1 MFKKKPEKRSF
12 DGAKGTRYTSDWTAT
27 TGNADKFLRN
37 DVESLRSRARDLIRN
52 NPYANGIVSEIVSN
66 VVGQK
71 GIMVKP
77 QARKADARNKGGL
90 STQLDAGA
98 SEKIAAAWED
108 FSKRGNFDVTGLL
121 SRAAFERLSIQ
132 TEVVDGGFLIRMV
145 DGFENSSHGF
155 AVQGIET
162 EALDPKYSDD
172 SRRIFMS
179 VEHDKWDRPIAY
191 HLLKRS
197 DKAQVNYSREREV
210 IPATDMLYLFRKMR
224 AGQTQGYSWFAPIM
238 TMLRHLERFEEAEVI
253 AARISA
259 NKLGFFEQ
267 TGEEQWTGDED
278 ELGNMRTPSAPGEF
292 EKLPKG
298 VKATMIDPSHPNAN
312 YPDFRKAILR
322 GICSNFPTNYNT
334 VARDLEGVNYSS
346 IRQGVLSE
354 RDLYKIEQDSF
365 IEGVTSPVY
374 LRWLK
379 MALFMGK
386 IEGLTLLDFPRCAPA
401 EFSGRTWAW
410 VDPLKDV
417 QAYEAEVTL
426 GINSRQQI
434 CRERGKDFAKIVAEN
449 EEDSDKLIS
458 AGLAQSADAQSSP
471 QAEAESSFDMQSKEK
486 LDAVG
491 AAVRA
496 GVITPS
502 VEIEESIREMLS
514 LPEMGAAVADEWAE
528 NPIRSPITLTNQLA
542 SPDQPA
548 ESAPQMEVED
558 SPEDEVEDDDEND
571 VED

>member
-1 MFKKKPEKRSF
+1 MNLFSIFKKKPEKRSF
-12 DGAKGTRYTSDWTAT
+12 EGAKGTRYTNDWTAT

-77 QARKADARNKGGL
+77 QARKADARNKGGV
-90 STQLDAGA
+90 SAQVDAAA

-121 SRAAFERLSIQ
+121 SRAAFERLAMQS
-132 TEVVDGGFLIRMV
+132 EVVDGGFLIRLV
-145 DGFENSSHGF
+145 DGYENSAHGF
-155 AVQGIET
+155 AIQGIET
-162 EALDPKYSDD
+162 EALDPKYSDE
-172 SRRIFMS
+172 SRRIYMS
-179 VEHDKWDRPIAY
+179 VEHDRWDRPIAY

-197 DKAQVNYSREREV
+197 DKAQLNYSREREP
-210 IPATDMLYLFRKMR
+210 IPAGDMLYLFKKMR

-278 ELGNMRTPSAPGEF
+278 EFGNMRTPSAPGEF
-292 EKLPKG
+292 EILPKG

-386 IEGLTLLDFPRCAPA
+386 LEGLTLLDFSRCAPA

-417 QAYEAEVTL
+417 QAYEAEVAL

-449 EEDSDKLIS
+449 EADADRLEA
-458 AGLAQSADAQSSP
+458 AGLPSSVGQ
-471 QAEAESSFDMQSKEK
+471 QA
-486 LDAVG
+486 
-491 AAVRA
+491 
-496 GVITPS
+496 
-502 VEIEESIREMLS
+502 
-514 LPEMGAAVADEWAE
+514 
-528 NPIRSPITLTNQLA
+528 
-542 SPDQPA
+542 PA
-548 ESAPQMEVED
+548 PVPATV
-558 SPEDEVEDDDEND
+558 DDDED
-571 VED
+571 DEED